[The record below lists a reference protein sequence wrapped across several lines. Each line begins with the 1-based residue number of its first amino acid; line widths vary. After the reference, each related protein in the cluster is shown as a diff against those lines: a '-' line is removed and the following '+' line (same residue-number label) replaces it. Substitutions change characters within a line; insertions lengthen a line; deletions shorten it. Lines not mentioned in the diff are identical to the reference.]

1 MTNLF
6 QNNIDDLKTKSLA
19 LHGPILIFGG
29 CSFLGANLF
38 KLLTKYRNDV
48 YALVLTEN
56 SWRLEQPE
64 KHNIKPFQT
73 SNDELLNKIIAE
85 IKPSSVFDCFSY
97 EYFQNPQ
104 SIKTIYDLNFFTS
117 FKALSL
123 LANTKIN
130 CYIHA
135 GSIRKKDNQ
144 NIAKDTNQSSESN
157 SFLDAKTAIGEM
169 ISNYG
174 HTYRMPVI
182 NVNLP
187 ETYGPLQDTTN
198 PVIENLIQSAPNQIN
213 PIEHSKCL
221 FVDDAINLLLTA
233 ALKITELNPGS
244 SLDIDTNNLKYFK
257 FNDWKPRI
265 SIDEGTKITA
275 DWQRNYLANDFYNRE
290 SSDLDTT
297 YSVSAII
304 ACYKDSQ
311 AIPIMYQRLKDV
323 FNKLKIE
330 HEIIFVNDCSPDD
343 SENII
348 RDLSLKDSKVIGISH
363 SRNFGSQSAFKSG
376 MSISS
381 MNSCVLLDGDLQ
393 DTPELIE
400 KFVEKWR
407 EGFDVV
413 YGRRVKREATWFMQ
427 IAYKAFYRVFD
438 YLSYIPIPKDAG
450 DFSLISKRVVKEM
463 LKFPER
469 DAFLR
474 GIRAFVGFKQTG
486 VDYIRP
492 ERMFGVTTNS
502 FFKNIGWA
510 KKGILSF
517 SNKPLNILSF
527 LGITLFPLSVFLGLM
542 QVLSKLFFPEL
553 APPGFT
559 STISII
565 IFFGAINLFAIS
577 VIGEYLA
584 KIFEEVKQRPAF
596 IQNKI
601 IKNGSTKKL

>member
-1 MTNLF
+1 MTNLI
-6 QNNIDDLKTKSLA
+6 QNNTDDFKIRVEA
-19 LHGPILIFGG
+19 LHGPILILGG
-29 CSFLGANLF
+29 CSFLGANLLTLF
-38 KLLTKYRNDV
+38 TKYRNDV
-48 YALVLTEN
+48 FTFVLNEN
-56 SWRLEQPE
+56 NWRLENHA
-64 KHNIKPFQT
+64 KHNIRLFET
-73 SNDELLNKIIAE
+73 SNDELLNELINK
-85 IKPSSVFDCFSY
+85 IKPSTVFDCFNY
-97 EYFQNPQ
+97 EYSSTPQ
-104 SIKTIYDLNFFTS
+104 SIKSVYDQNFFAS

-123 LANTKIN
+123 LINTKLS

-135 GSIRKKDNQ
+135 GCIRKKNDQHISKDN
-144 NIAKDTNQSSESN
+144 NQSPETNCFTS
-157 SFLDAKTAIGEM
+157 AKTAIED
-169 ISNYG
+169 IILNYG
-174 HTYRMPVI
+174 TAYRMPVI
-182 NVNLP
+182 NIQLP
-187 ETYGPLQDTTN
+187 ETYGPLQDISN
-198 PVIENLIQSAPNQIN
+198 PVLEYFSQNIANQNNL
-213 PIEHSKCL
+213 SKYLEFL
-221 FVDDAINLLLTA
+221 FIDDAINLLLTA
-233 ALKITELNPGS
+233 ALKITDLKLGS
-244 SLDIDTNNLKYFK
+244 SIDINSNSFEFK
-257 FNDWKPRI
+257 DWNQII
-265 SIDEGTKITA
+265 SIEKGIKITE
-275 DWQRNYLANDFYNRE
+275 DWQRNYVAKNNHNNDG
-290 SSDLDTT
+290 STLDKT

-304 ACYKDSQ
+304 ACYKDGQ
-311 AIPIMYQRLKDV
+311 AIPIMYQRLKNV
-323 FNKLKIE
+323 FSKLKVE

-343 SENII
+343 SEKII
-348 RDLSLKDSKVIGISH
+348 CEISSKDSKVIGISH

-427 IAYKAFYRVFD
+427 IAYKAFYRIFD

-502 FFKNIGWA
+502 FLKNIGWA

-527 LGITLFPLSVFLGLM
+527 LGITLFPLSVFLGFM

-601 IKNGSTKKL
+601 IKNGSTKNL

>member
-1 MTNLF
+1 
-6 QNNIDDLKTKSLA
+6 
-19 LHGPILIFGG
+19 
-29 CSFLGANLF
+29 
-38 KLLTKYRNDV
+38 
-48 YALVLTEN
+48 
-56 SWRLEQPE
+56 
-64 KHNIKPFQT
+64 
-73 SNDELLNKIIAE
+73 
-85 IKPSSVFDCFSY
+85 
-97 EYFQNPQ
+97 
-104 SIKTIYDLNFFTS
+104 
-117 FKALSL
+117 
-123 LANTKIN
+123 
-130 CYIHA
+130 
-135 GSIRKKDNQ
+135 
-144 NIAKDTNQSSESN
+144 
-157 SFLDAKTAIGEM
+157 
-169 ISNYG
+169 
-174 HTYRMPVI
+174 MPVI
-182 NVNLP
+182 NVQLP
-187 ETYGPLQDTTN
+187 ETYGPLQDTIN
-198 PVIENLIQSAPNQIN
+198 PVIENFTQSATNQNN
-213 PIEHSKCL
+213 PSEHSKCL
-221 FVDDAINLLLTA
+221 FVDDAINLLFTA
-233 ALKITELNPGS
+233 ALKITDLKLGS
-244 SLDIDTNNLKYFK
+244 SIDINSDSFE
-257 FNDWKPRI
+257 FQDWKPVI
-265 SIDEGTKITA
+265 SMEKGIKITE
-275 DWQRNYLANDFYNRE
+275 DWQRNYLAKTNHNNE
-290 SSDLDTT
+290 GSALDKT

-304 ACYKDSQ
+304 ACYKDGQ

-323 FNKLKIE
+323 FCKLKID

-348 RDLSLKDSKVIGISH
+348 CEISSKDSKVIGISH

-601 IKNGSTKKL
+601 IKNGSTKNL

>member
-1 MTNLF
+1 MRDSLVNKTA
-6 QNNIDDLKTKSLA
+6 ILKEKILA
-19 LHGPILIFGG
+19 LHGPILILGG

-38 KLLTKYRNDV
+38 KLLIQHRNDIHV
-48 YALVLTEN
+48 FVLDEN
-56 SWRLEQPE
+56 NWRLKQSYACDL
-64 KHNIKPFQT
+64 KIFQIF
-73 SNDELLNKIIAE
+73 SEEVFKKFIHGINPGSI
-85 IKPSSVFDCFSY
+85 FDCFNY
-97 EYFQNPQ
+97 EYN
-104 SIKTIYDLNFFTS
+104 SEGDSEKAIYDLNFFPS
-117 FKALSL
+117 FKSLSSMVD
-123 LANTKIN
+123 NQFK

-135 GSIRKKDNQ
+135 GSNRKKCSLT
-144 NIAKDTNQSSESN
+144 TNNLKEPSITN
-157 SFLDAKTAIGEM
+157 YFLNAQDAINVV

-174 HTYRMPVI
+174 RSLGIPAI
-182 NVNLP
+182 NILFP
-187 ETYGPLQDTTN
+187 DIYGPLQDLDN
-198 PVIENLIQSAPNQIN
+198 PAFENTVNAKSDQDNPNEKPNI
-213 PIEHSKCL
+213 L
-221 FVDDAINLLLTA
+221 FVDDAIDLLLTA
-233 ALKITELNPGS
+233 ALKIKEFKSGS
-244 SLDIDTNNLKYFK
+244 SIEINADAHKNHEFT
-257 FNDWKPRI
+257 DWKPI
-265 SIDEGTKITA
+265 TPVEEGIKITS
-275 DWQRNYLANDFYNRE
+275 DWQKFYLAKINHSNNNAV
-290 SSDLDTT
+290 LDTT

-304 ACYKDSQ
+304 ACYKDGQ

-323 FNKLKIE
+323 FSKLNIE

-343 SENII
+343 SESTI
-348 RDLSLKDSKVIGISH
+348 REISSRDTKVIGISH
-363 SRNFGSQSAFKSG
+363 SRNFGSQAAFKSG

-407 EGFDVV
+407 EGYDVV

-427 IAYKAFYRVFD
+427 IAYKAFYRIFD
-438 YLSYIPIPKDAG
+438 YLSYVPIPKDAG
-450 DFSLISKRVVKEM
+450 DFSLISKRVVMEM

-527 LGITLFPLSVFLGLM
+527 LGITLFPMSICLGFL
-542 QVLSKLFFPEL
+542 QVLSKLFFPDL

-577 VIGEYLA
+577 LIGEYLA

-601 IKNGSTKKL
+601 IKNGSIKNF